1 MDIDFDELDRAVNSL
16 MEKRK
21 QEEQKK
27 QKATQSTSQVAAA
40 PKSDVDNTTNSSP
53 AAPAATPHEP
63 VAAPV
68 VNDGDS
74 SSDDQSYSTDTAAA
88 VDQPAVAPTDDYTPH
103 AQSPTSQTLPPH
115 QPADVHEP
123 YAQPADQS
131 VSPSEQPEGE
141 QPAGDLVGNQ
151 SAADQP
157 LTPPPSAEVSPIHIP
172 VAPTPSVD
180 SSVLTP
186 AFGDHDDTTSAATTP
201 VSLADDQSAHADDG
215 LTATVPVQE
224 EGNYHRSNYDDPAAE
239 YPQKV
244 DASGVQGQPNQHD
257 APSTSPDTESIADL
271 ATILAAHHPQTPLS
285 ADAAMPSAQ
294 SATGLP
300 ANDADDSLSYAQPA
314 DQSVS
319 PSDQPADAQVL
330 AGDEQ
335 TTDQPFAPPHP
346 FAADIPESVEPASY
360 QNVSTVDEGAAP
372 DFLSDTD
379 AAADYL
385 AAAQG
390 QADHSLA
397 DHPAEE
403 QASISELTAD
413 HPLVPADQSVSGA
426 TAPGVGMPTQPPI
439 DEQPSTTAE
448 VMVEAPKPEI
458 PSATEEP
465 SQPESESSA
474 IAAGLAPLEP
484 AAETAPLSPEVFEP
498 LYHDDNDVAKT
509 TDYTPIAFSDVDSAV
524 DSASQ
529 STTTPAETAAQ
540 SVPVRS
546 RYSDEPDEVSASE
559 AAPLAAP
566 ADQEESDHQAEPITV
581 SRVEPVHHDE
591 VSPIASPSDDD
602 LSSAKELKEAKGLQ
616 DRKDDIDTAHA
627 DMADMQADHSRFRE
641 PSVQSVSPSDE
652 DEAQDSSEKTA
663 DTPTIVRRPPSS
675 GRFMDVIHPSSSAMM
690 GSTARPVSRTGV
702 TLHPTDSADNEST
715 TPPAEPEMSLS
726 SPAAHSDA
734 SDQPAATAT
743 PGSPDAAAVQPEPA
757 QSPQPY
763 DDQSVMIPEPDQP
776 AVAPA
781 LSRSGGVVIN
791 PLPAQPEPSEDEA
804 ADDDTYED
812 IVSSEYTNP
821 QDITPSGRVAPEL
834 SHDVMEIE
842 SADPEDTS
850 PAALGFDEY
859 SGSDVDARFETDV
872 PTKFS
877 ASADTATFD
886 TSSLP
891 LPAAP
896 AASSSYQED
905 QFAMPEPEPMFNA
918 AVAVQQPGVAIH
930 HERKGSGWVTFLLVI
945 LFLAIGI
952 GGGILAFYLLK

>member
-63 VAAPV
+63 TAAPV

-88 VDQPAVAPTDDYTPH
+88 VDQPAVAPPIDDYTPH
-103 AQSPTSQTLPPH
+103 AQSPTSQTLPSH

-123 YAQPADQS
+123 YMQPADQS
-131 VSPSEQPEGE
+131 VSPSNQPADT
-141 QPAGDLVGNQ
+141 QTAGDLVGNQ
-151 SAADQP
+151 SAVNQP
-157 LTPPPSAEVSPIHIP
+157 LTPPPSTEVSPIHIP
-172 VAPTPSVD
+172 VASTPSVD
-180 SSVLTP
+180 SSSLTP
-186 AFGDHDDTTSAATTP
+186 AFDDHDDTTSAATTP
-201 VSLADDQSAHADDG
+201 VSLADNQPAHADDG
-215 LTATVPVQE
+215 LTATAPAQE
-224 EGNYHRSNYDDPAAE
+224 EDNYHRSNYDDPAAE

-244 DASGVQGQPNQHD
+244 DTLGVQGQSNQHD

-314 DQSVS
+314 DQSVL

-330 AGDEQ
+330 AGDER
-335 TTDQPFAPPHP
+335 TTDQSFAPPHP
-346 FAADIPESVEPASY
+346 FAADTPESAEPALY
-360 QNVSTVDEGAAP
+360 QNVSTVDKGAAP

-397 DHPAEE
+397 DHPADE

-426 TAPGVGMPTQPPI
+426 TVPGVGMPTQPPI
-439 DEQPSTTAE
+439 DEQSSTAE
-448 VMVEAPKPEI
+448 AMVKAPESEI

-465 SQPESESSA
+465 SQPESESPA
-474 IAAGLAPLEP
+474 TTAGLAPLEP

-509 TDYTPIAFSDVDSAV
+509 TDYTPIAFSDVDSA
-524 DSASQ
+524 SQ
-529 STTTPAETAAQ
+529 STATPAETAAQ

-546 RYSDEPDEVSASE
+546 YYSDEPDEVSVSE

-616 DRKDDIDTAHA
+616 GREDDIDTAHA
-627 DMADMQADHSRFRE
+627 DMQADHSRSRE
-641 PSVQSVSPSDE
+641 PSVQSVSPPDE
-652 DEAQDSSEKTA
+652 DEAQDSSEKTT

-690 GSTARPVSRTGV
+690 GGAARPVSRTGV

-715 TPPAEPEMSLS
+715 TPPAEPEISLS
-726 SPAAHSDA
+726 SPAAHSDV

-821 QDITPSGRVAPEL
+821 QDITPPSGRVAPEL

-896 AASSSYQED
+896 AASSSSYQED